1 MGVTPLCT
9 AYLFYSSIE
18 EGRSLLNLLD
28 KTLQNERL
36 KVIDAYK
43 LGEYELSYL
52 ITNNYDPNLH
62 LKEADLNNIHY
73 KEVSFSRTSYDNDIA
88 KRVFYAEIAESILN
102 KLLKLKLINC
112 YYLTDGGEEKTY
124 RFFFKKYRCLLSKL
138 VATETYAKLYMLA
151 AQRLID
157 PISPY
162 WPEFLS
168 NIDNDE
174 KVQSYTMEG
183 QKKLL
188 NQAKKDTRFK
198 SLFI

>member
-18 EGRSLLNLLD
+18 KGRSLLNLLD

-73 KEVSFSRTSYDNDIA
+73 KEVSFFRTSYDNDIA
-88 KRVFYAEIAESILN
+88 KRVFMQ
-102 KLLKLKLINC
+102 KLQNLFLIN
-112 YYLTDGGEEKTY
+112 Y
-124 RFFFKKYRCLLSKL
+124 
-138 VATETYAKLYMLA
+138 
-151 AQRLID
+151 
-157 PISPY
+157 
-162 WPEFLS
+162 S
-168 NIDNDE
+168 N
-174 KVQSYTMEG
+174 
-183 QKKLL
+183 
-188 NQAKKDTRFK
+188 
-198 SLFI
+198 